1 MECRGLQAAE
11 KERWFDHVDE
21 VFVHTPRAYFERH
34 FHNGT
39 IIYYLLFVFYCDALL
54 T

>member
-39 IIYYLLFVFYCDALL
+39 II
-54 T
+54 